1 MWQQDSGVHRRACAD
16 SHDQYITRQPRLHGH
31 LLKANPF
38 RLIQEDAFAGISA
51 LWPLVIRQVDALQLE
66 PITHQRETVSFAVL
80 PFATDQGLIVDHL
93 RSGICQMCHGTEPWL
108 HTV

>member
-1 MWQQDSGVHRRACAD
+1 MWQQHSGVHRRTCAD
-16 SHDQYITRQPRLHGH
+16 SHNQYIARQPRSHGH
-31 LLKANPF
+31 LLEANAF
-38 RLIQEDAFAGISA
+38 CLVQKDAFAGVGA
-51 LWPLVIRQVDALQLE
+51 LWPLVVGQVDALQLE

-80 PFATDQGLIVDHL
+80 PLTTDQGLIVDHS